1 MCGVS
6 QKIEGEKEVEAI
18 FLDFN
23 KAFDK
28 VDHMKLPYNL
38 DRIGVSKRVR
48 NWVQTLLVGHSQ
60 TVVADG
66 SESSSC
72 PDVMS
77 DTVPYLYQ

>member
-18 FLDFN
+18 FLDFS

-38 DRIGVSKRVR
+38 DRIGVSKRVGMNSPSR
-48 NWVQTLLVGHSQ
+48 SFTNSF
-60 TVVADG
+60 
-66 SESSSC
+66 
-72 PDVMS
+72 
-77 DTVPYLYQ
+77 